1 MVDIHTYVPES
12 LTDNVVV
19 PNVHSTWKGLERV
32 IPDIMRRFSI
42 KRDMALEFGVWY
54 GYSAAALSNFFDAV
68 FGVDTFEGDHDAG
81 TPGDLYN
88 SAYTTLLA
96 YPNVWLITSSYQ
108 TYIRRFPPTAEVN
121 LIHIDIVHDYEP
133 TYELGRW
140 AVDHADVVLFHD
152 TEAFPTVKQAVSDIA
167 EETGRMFY
175 NYPKC
180 HGLGILVK
188 A

>member
-1 MVDIHTYVPES
+1 MVEIINYVPES
-12 LTDNVVV
+12 FAENVFV
-19 PNVHSTWKGLERV
+19 PDVHSTWKGLERI
-32 IPDIMRRFSI
+32 IPDVIRRFNI
-42 KRDMALEFGVWY
+42 KPDVAVEFGVWY
-54 GYSAAALSNFFDAV
+54 GFSAAALANFFQQV
-68 FGVDTFEGDHDAG
+68 VGIDTFEGDHDAG
-81 TPGDLYN
+81 TPSDLYD
-88 SAYTTLLA
+88 SAYDTLQN
-96 YPNVWLITSSYQ
+96 YRNVWLVRSDYQ
-108 TYIRRFPPTAEVN
+108 SYIRGRVLTAN

-188 A
+188 P